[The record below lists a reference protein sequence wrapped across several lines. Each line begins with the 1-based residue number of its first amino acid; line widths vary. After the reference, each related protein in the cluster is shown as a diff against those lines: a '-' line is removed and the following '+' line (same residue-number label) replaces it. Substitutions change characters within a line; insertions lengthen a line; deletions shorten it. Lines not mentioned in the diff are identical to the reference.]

1 MRKLLLLTA
10 FIGSAIFAKAQSS
23 DYKPF
28 KFDIGI
34 GYAIPTTSDAS
45 TAGTTKA
52 GVAFTLHPH
61 YRINDD
67 LAVGLRFEG
76 AGLGYEN
83 QGTSTINVSL
93 LYSYSATV
101 EYYLLKGGFRP
112 FVGAGAGFYVQSKI
126 DSVSSNSS
134 SNNNTYNVQNQGTK
148 FGFFPEVG
156 FEAGKFRLY
165 AAYNVLGKT
174 PAGQNNSYLSFNIGF
189 FIGGGRKR

>member
-1 MRKLLLLTA
+1 MKKLLLLA
-10 FIGSAIFAKAQSS
+10 ALIGSALFARAQSS

-45 TAGTTKA
+45 TFGTTKA
-52 GVAFTLHPH
+52 GVVFTLHPH
-61 YRINDD
+61 YRINDA

-83 QGTSTINVSL
+83 PGTSTVNVSL
-93 LYSYSATV
+93 LYSYCATV
-101 EYYLLKGGFRP
+101 EYYLLHGGFRP

-126 DSVSSNSS
+126 DSVSSNS

-174 PAGQNNSYLSFNIGF
+174 DLGQNNSYLSFNIGF
-189 FIGGGRKR
+189 FIGGGRKK